1 MSTLY
6 RDDFVLWTREQAD
19 SLRRARDSGSNLPLD
34 WPHLIEEIESLG
46 ASERRA
52 LRSHLARI
60 VEHLA
65 KLRYSPARWPR
76 RGWMRTVQRYRNS
89 IEQLLSDSPSLRG
102 DVPDLIATAW
112 HNA

>member
-52 LRSHLARI
+52 LR
-60 VEHLA
+60 
-65 KLRYSPARWPR
+65 YSPARWPQ
-76 RGWMRTVQRYRNS
+76 RGWMRTVQRHRDS